1 MSKFVGITFKDG
13 GQVYF
18 VYNPKYNLKTNLTVV
33 VSHNEQLKF
42 AKVVKLI
49 DENKKINN
57 QNDKVLRIATKQDYI
72 QHKKNVKDAREALLK
87 CREIVKQKNLNMYI
101 IDASY
106 TLDREQLIFRFIS
119 DSRVDFRE
127 LAKELASIYK
137 TRIELRQIG
146 IRDKAKEI
154 GGCGPCGQKLC
165 CSRFLNDFDGV
176 SINMAKNQN
185 LALNPSKIN
194 GVCGR
199 LFCCLQYENECYK
212 ECRKNLPK
220 VGDKIDTEKGEGV
233 VTNIDI
239 LNMKCTIDLTNGS
252 TIIKDYSN
260 EN

>member
-1 MSKFVGITFKDG
+1 
-13 GQVYF
+13 
-18 VYNPKYNLKTNLTVV
+18 
-33 VSHNEQLKF
+33 
-42 AKVVKLI
+42 
-49 DENKKINN
+49 
-57 QNDKVLRIATKQDYI
+57 
-72 QHKKNVKDAREALLK
+72 
-87 CREIVKQKNLNMYI
+87 
-101 IDASY
+101 
-106 TLDREQLIFRFIS
+106 
-119 DSRVDFRE
+119 
-127 LAKELASIYK
+127 
-137 TRIELRQIG
+137 
-146 IRDKAKEI
+146 
-154 GGCGPCGQKLC
+154 
-165 CSRFLNDFDGV
+165 
-176 SINMAKNQN
+176 MAKNQN